1 VLSGC
6 TTAGEISRNGVND
19 DHLVLSAV
27 RFDSG
32 APVVVTT
39 ELQGME
45 DSRAAGARLARE
57 MVAAR
62 VHTVLVLGQGVAI
75 NGSSLVDGM
84 REVLPPQVVL
94 SGGLAGDGGAFKRTF
109 TLSNRGSSD

>member
-1 VLSGC
+1 
-6 TTAGEISRNGVND
+6 
-19 DHLVLSAV
+19 
-27 RFDSG
+27 
-32 APVVVTT
+32 
-39 ELQGME
+39 
-45 DSRAAGARLARE
+45 
-57 MVAAR
+57 
-62 VHTVLVLGQGVAI
+62 VAI